1 MKFFKLT
8 RTLGLLS
15 IAHAMVA
22 IDVEA
27 DTFRYREAGP
37 WQDVTD
43 GATPGWQLNDGSI
56 AADVPGLGDEAR
68 INWAVSTVTLDYEA
82 PEIER
87 LLIGVDEGGVLEVN
101 NGGKLTTTEDLV
113 VGNNGFVDATMD
125 VNDGAVVDVGR
136 ILWLARGPNI
146 GDTLAFFN
154 LNEGGV
160 VNVASHLWWGSTGN
174 ATAEISGTF
183 NQTGGILGLGSQDFN
198 TFGGSATVNVRSG
211 GEFNLNN
218 IHGGG
223 TQLSIQS
230 GSKID
235 IFGSG
240 RVTIKGDQVGSV
252 DGYVD
257 AGLITG
263 EGISGNVDVSLT
275 SGSVSGDFNE
285 DGVVDAADYTVYR
298 DNVGGL
304 NGLPNDD
311 GLGVV
316 GQLHYDLW
324 ETNYG
329 AEGEQLTV
337 VTVAPAAALAV
348 PEPGSLAIV
357 CGMVLAGS
365 CGVRGRSAARRS

>member
-1 MKFFKLT
+1 MKLFKIT
-8 RTLGLLS
+8 QIVGLLS
-15 IAHAMVA
+15 VA
-22 IDVEA
+22 LAIVAEDANA
-27 DTFRYREAGP
+27 DTFRYREGGA
-37 WQDVTD
+37 WQDISD
-43 GATPGWQLNDGSI
+43 GTTPGWRLNDGTVV
-56 AADVPGLGDEAR
+56 ADVPGLGDEAR
-68 INWAVSTVTLDYEA
+68 INWAVQTVTLDYEA
-82 PEIER
+82 PEINR

-101 NGGKLTTTEDLV
+101 SGGKLTLIEDLV

-125 VNDGAVVDVGR
+125 VNNGAVVDVGR

-154 LNEGGV
+154 INEGGV
-160 VNVASHLWWGSTGN
+160 VNVASHLWWGSTGE
-174 ATAEISGTF
+174 AVVEISGTL
-183 NQTGGILGLGSQDFN
+183 NQTGGILGLGSQDFSV
-198 TFGGSATVNVRSG
+198 FGGTATVNVRSG

-240 RVTIKGDQVGSV
+240 QVTIKGDQVGSV
-252 DGYVD
+252 NGYVD

-263 EGISGNVDVSLT
+263 EGVQGNIDVSLT

-357 CGMVLAGS
+357 GGMLVVGS
-365 CGVRGRSAARRS
+365 LRARRHSVANRV